1 MWLILSPK
9 TNKPI
14 TFPTSFASKGNLDA
28 MTVYCSPEKVLKIKP
43 ADKDEIV
50 CDFFLN
56 FDTFIMF
63 ILYLV
68 EKLDY

>member
-1 MWLILSPK
+1 
-9 TNKPI
+9 
-14 TFPTSFASKGNLDA
+14 
-28 MTVYCSPEKVLKIKP
+28 MTVYWSIEKVLKIKP